1 MLVRD
6 GWAPYRC
13 FRDAKHQSCL
23 AHLLRRCKELQEDHP
38 DSRWAGDVQATL
50 QAGLD
55 LRDRCNAGEL
65 SEHGMATARGRL
77 IARLGRLV
85 DAPPPLKD
93 AVRFANH
100 LVTEFLA
107 VFLFL
112 WDPSL
117 DAGAPKVDEEA
128 ARVAEEHVEYVA
140 NPDRERPEDAIRVP
154 PESLVGAP
162 ERIDRLAVFC

>member
-1 MLVRD
+1 MN
-6 GWAPYRC
+6 
-13 FRDAKHQSCL
+13 
-23 AHLLRRCKELQEDHP
+23 HLLRRCKELLGDHP
-38 DSRWAGDVQATL
+38 DSFRAAEVRATL

-85 DAPPPLKD
+85 DAPPRRED

-100 LVTEFLA
+100 LATEFPA

-117 DAGAPKVDEEA
+117 DATNW
-128 ARVAEEHVEYVA
+128 RAELL
-140 NPDRERPEDAIRVP
+140 
-154 PESLVGAP
+154 SS
-162 ERIDRLAVFC
+162 F